1 MNMIIIQYDG
11 KYEML
16 YLHLIGIH
24 FVITEYQRF
33 NSELFTLIKL
43 K

>member
-1 MNMIIIQYDG
+1 MNMIIKQYDG

-16 YLHLIGIH
+16 YLNFIGIH
-24 FVITEYQRF
+24 FVITKIQIQF
-33 NSELFTLIKL
+33 WAVHIL